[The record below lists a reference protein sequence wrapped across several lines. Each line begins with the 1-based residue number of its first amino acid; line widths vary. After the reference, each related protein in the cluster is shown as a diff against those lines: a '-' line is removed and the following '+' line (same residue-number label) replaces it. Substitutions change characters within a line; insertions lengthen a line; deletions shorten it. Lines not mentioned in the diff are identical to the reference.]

1 MKKVILSVLFILLVS
16 FISNAQPDLNKKLKD
31 IKGKVDEIIIKS
43 EGKEY
48 KFNGDDAQK
57 LFASIKQN
65 QKMKHFA
72 FWGEDGE
79 KTNLD
84 SLINDSHFNW
94 KEMDDSDSDIMVL
107 MNEDN
112 CDSII
117 NVPEKN
123 SKKITVTD
131 EGGKK
136 VVTIVTNENGEEN
149 IDVYEGKTADECLQK
164 MKNEKELNMN
174 CNSDKDSNCK
184 KSKKIIIKKEYK
196 SESYL

>member
-1 MKKVILSVLFILLVS
+1 MKKVILSVLFIFLVS
-16 FISNAQPDLNKKLKD
+16 FISNAQSDLNKKLKD

-48 KFNGDDAQK
+48 KFNGDEAQK
-57 LFASIKQN
+57 LFTSIKQN

-84 SLINDSHFNW
+84 SLINDSQFRW

-117 NVPEKN
+117 NMPEKN

-149 IDVYEGKTADECLQK
+149 TDVYEGKAAVECLQK

-184 KSKKIIIKKEYK
+184 KSKKIIIKKGLK
-196 SESYL
+196 SE